1 MKKHLISRHKKQTQ
15 LAYGIFA
22 LIAFLVIGALS
33 IYLGG
38 AAATGIAIAGFK
50 LQHIAN
56 VPLAPLTKEQIEA
69 VTAASRE
76 ALLNEFGGLVEGK
89 EAIKK
94 LTALMKQLEEKKTV
108 DEVLAMKP
116 EFESFKTSLTSLKAQ
131 LEAAGKGNGKMKTHK
146 SLQSAWMKGLKN
158 LYLKKEFEK
167 LKSNSAYGLT
177 VKLGKYDETGAKILG
192 YDTKE
197 GKLVDNPMS
206 DGTSV
211 VPIGSG
217 IPNVLTQMEPGL
229 TRATRRKPFIAQ
241 LVDLAQT
248 LERYISWMEQTNIDT
263 GIAFTIVEGA
273 SASGD
278 YGSFRWTQNSQ
289 QAQEIT
295 ALSKMT
301 KVMLD
306 DLQNAQQEVQT
317 EIMELLA
324 LKLDSQILTGNGTA
338 PNLKGITQ
346 FAQGFVNT
354 GLAIQAPN
362 NYDCLIAAALQIM
375 VNGTKSGIAAGGEI
389 INIFEPTDI
398 CLNPVDYYQMMLT
411 KDTLNRYVKEY
422 YPDLEGAD
430 RINGMRITANIG
442 ITQGSFLVMDAA
454 KSHVRIRLDSSL
466 TLGYVGNDFADG
478 LVTIKGDLRAV
489 HYIKG
494 IEQNAFVYD
503 TFANTKALI
512 QSL

>member
-1 MKKHLISRHKKQTQ
+1 MKKHLNSRHKKQTQ

-22 LIAFLVIGALS
+22 LIAFLVFGSLSYWTGAIS
-33 IYLGG
+33 
-38 AAATGIAIAGFK
+38 ATGVVVAGFT
-50 LQHIAN
+50 LPHLAI
-56 VPLAPLTKEQIEA
+56 VPPLAPLSAEQIAA

-116 EFESFKTSLTSLKAQ
+116 EFESFKTSLTTLKAE
-131 LEAAGKGNGKMKTHK
+131 LEGAKKAQGKMKKTHL

-158 LYLKKEFEK
+158 FKENGALQKFKDGEIRN
-167 LKSNSAYGLT
+167 LSIY
-177 VKLGKYDETGAKILG
+177 LGKHNPEGKIMRVNA
-192 YDTKE
+192 E

-206 DGTSV
+206 DTTSV

-217 IPNVLTQMEPGL
+217 IPNILTQMEPGL
-229 TRATRRKPFIAQ
+229 TRVTRRKPFISQ

-248 LERYISWMEQTNIDT
+248 IDRYISWMEQTNIDT
-263 GIAFTIVEGA
+263 GIAFTIIEGA
-273 SASGD
+273 SAAGA

-317 EIMELLA
+317 EILELLA
-324 LKLDSQILTGNGTA
+324 LKLDNQILAGNGNA

-354 GLAIQAPN
+354 GLSVQAPN
-362 NYDCLIAAALQIM
+362 NYDCLIAASLQIM
-375 VNGTKSGIAAGGEI
+375 VNGTKSGVAQGGEI
-389 INIFEPTDI
+389 INIFEPSDI

-442 ITQGSFLVMDAA
+442 IPQGYFLVMDAA

-466 TLGYVGNDFADG
+466 TLGYVNTDFADG

-512 QSL
+512 QTL